1 MHDFDDMQRFAAD
14 LLLARCPDICR
25 HRYPPAV
32 IDALDGLGDEPWTD
46 AHIARALTLLN
57 DRPQLLEDLQRRVA
71 ILGELR
77 RQYRA
82 FIIDEYQDTNP
93 SHYRLLARL
102 WGRRRRH
109 PDDPAGPLG
118 AWDPTVCIV
127 GDMKQSIYRFRQA
140 EVSVMR
146 RAVEAVRRFN
156 IDEEGETR
164 LHHLRSPGCGRTH
177 DLSGVEVKPVRSP
190 INTRVKPRRPT
201 PSFDLTKRTSPAWQ
215 PSLANA
221 CCDGPKGTL
230 T

>member
-1 MHDFDDMQRFAAD
+1 MNT
-14 LLLARCPDICR
+14 
-25 HRYPPAV
+25 
-32 IDALDGLGDEPWTD
+32 G
-46 AHIARALTLLN
+46 
-57 DRPQLLEDLQRRVA
+57 
-71 ILGELR
+71 
-77 RQYRA
+77 
-82 FIIDEYQDTNP
+82 DTNP

-146 RAVEAVRRFN
+146 RTDRADRRFN
-156 IDEEGETR
+156 IDEGEPVFTTFVHRAWTRPTTRRGGGETGSFSNQHTGETSAPHTFVR
-164 LHHLRSPGCGRTH
+164 FDEEDQPGR
-177 DLSGVEVKPVRSP
+177 
-190 INTRVKPRRPT
+190 
-201 PSFDLTKRTSPAWQ
+201 Q